1 VETRTTMS
9 VTATARTLAIG
20 CLIGLGFA
28 LPISPFITNL
38 LIVLTVLFWV
48 FSGEWATK
56 LEAVKSS
63 RVAIAFLGFSAL
75 ILIGS
80 LYGLGSGSDK
90 LHYVGKYL
98 TVLLIP
104 VVISLNLSTQ
114 EKTRALTAFCMAMAL
129 TLTISCLIWLDWLP
143 ADAFSGSS
151 PGNPTVFKLHIT
163 HSFFMAF
170 AAFFFYVAASENGNR
185 RAVWVLAALGLLAAF
200 NVMFMVKSRTGY
212 AALGILI
219 LYLSYLRLGRTGLA
233 VGVVSVTILFVG
245 AYEVSPSFKER
256 ADLAV
261 SEASHWQA
269 GSGDRSSIGLRL
281 DYYTNSIAIIKAH
294 PIFGVGTGGFAVAY
308 DEQVKNTGM
317 AASNNPHNQYLL
329 ITAQLGLVGL
339 VALLAVFGVY
349 WREPRLF
356 AKPFSH
362 LAMGVLLGFL
372 VGNLF
377 NSFML
382 DLAERVFFAWATGL
396 LFSGWVPQRIHPIS
410 GRG

>member
-1 VETRTTMS
+1 MS
-9 VTATARTLAIG
+9 VTATARTLCIW

-28 LPISPFITNL
+28 LPISPFVTNL
-38 LIVLTVLFWV
+38 LVALTVLFWV
-48 FSGEWATK
+48 FAGQWARK
-56 LEAVKSS
+56 LEAVKKSHL
-63 RVAIAFLGFSAL
+63 AIAFLAFSAL

-80 LYGLGSGSDK
+80 LYGLGSGADK
-90 LHYVGKYL
+90 LHYIGKYL

-104 VVISLNLSTQ
+104 VVVSLNLSAQ
-114 EKTRALTAFCMAMAL
+114 EKTRALTAFCLAMTL
-129 TLTISCLIWLDWLP
+129 TLAISCVIWLDWLP
-143 ADAFSGSS
+143 ANAFSGST

-170 AAFFFYVAASENGNR
+170 AAFFFCVAAAEKGNP
-185 RAVWVLAALGLLAAF
+185 RAVWVFAALGLIAAF

-219 LYLSYLRLGRTGLA
+219 LYLSYLRLGRSGLA
-233 VGVVSVTILFVG
+233 VGVVSVALLFVG

-317 AASNNPHNQYLL
+317 AQSNNPHNQYLL

-339 VALLAVFGVY
+339 AALLAVYATY
-349 WREPRLF
+349 WRA
-356 AKPFSH
+356 AKGLAAPFSQ
-362 LAMGVLLGFL
+362 LAVGVLLAFV

-396 LFSGWVPQRIHPIS
+396 LFSVSGSQRASP
-410 GRG
+410 